1 MIAFANLDRIQQIL
15 DAAQTAGF
23 ILTTGDTMP
32 LNEETMDADIK
43 RAELT
48 EEQMRAAEEQLARL
62 EEAMRKD
69 PN

>member
-15 DAAQTAGF
+15 DAAHEAG
-23 ILTTGDTMP
+23 MP
-32 LNEETMDADIK
+32 LV
-43 RAELT
+43 RAESVPLT
-48 EEQMRAAEEQLARL
+48 EEQMRAAEEQLAKL